1 MRRKGGNGVGV
12 EVEVEEE
19 EQARAVKRERLSE
32 NENAADDQD
41 PASRRVIRSEFLK
54 LKTLIN
60 GNNLS
65 FYIKLRNNIILFSY
79 F

>member
-1 MRRKGGNGVGV
+1 M
-12 EVEVEEE
+12 EVEGEE
-19 EQARAVKRERLSE
+19 EQARAVKRERLNENE
-32 NENAADDQD
+32 NENATADDQD

-65 FYIKLRNNIILFSY
+65 ILFY
-79 F
+79 FLKFNFYANN